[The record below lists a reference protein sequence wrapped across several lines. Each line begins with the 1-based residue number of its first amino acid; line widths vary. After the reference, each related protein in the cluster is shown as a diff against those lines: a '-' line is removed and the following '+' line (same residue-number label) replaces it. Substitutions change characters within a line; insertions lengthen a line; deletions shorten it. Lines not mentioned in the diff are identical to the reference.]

1 MSKQGVSKIKGP
13 NKPKIGEKAI
23 YKVAEWYKAT
33 PLQDRNENKVIWI
46 LYKEIEKGKLTKI
59 TEKKGKGEFTFTQK
73 AKNNTYVV
81 EGYLHKP
88 ENKEPTAIHISP
100 IISDDLIKE
109 EEKEIQWIS
118 LTYSDGAKITKAL
131 SYMDKLTAV
140 AKCNNMNGLPVTF
153 TLWEDDEKSAGHN
166 PQNQFITQS
175 KPIIV
180 DTKGYARWH
189 FTLVDTFIKLAQK
202 REDDTKQHEYYVTV
216 DYNGGT
222 KTSTNVNVNNPEYKI
237 SIQKKSKEDQ
247 KKEQPK
253 QKTTTQPQKNTTKIS
268 TNPTSKNNTID
279 AKGLI
284 TKVTLTDKSQNT
296 ITNRPK
302 FGEKI
307 YLSIFGENLKDK
319 EFTVKIW
326 EDDNN
331 EENDL
336 LNEGKFIFD
345 KDDYQEVFIVLTQE
359 MQRKGEYGNNPENPD
374 SGEYWTG
381 RSQEIFAE
389 IIFETL
395 STKSQTINI
404 DINETFKVN
413 YDKSVAVVNKQ
424 EKKDTSTGKCP
435 NCEIL
440 TLTELD
446 EIFTSAS
453 LQEKSALLNAFN
465 LANKN
470 FGLNSCQQKAHF
482 FAQVLQEIGP
492 EITIKNGESLDYAVE
507 KLPIHFANFS
517 ITKKLNG
524 PPNELAF
531 KYGRIDLK
539 NINLLKEQ
547 YNKPHLKSQNSE
559 PESIAN
565 VAYSNRKDLG
575 NGDFY
580 SGDGWKYRGR
590 GIIQITGKDKYVKI
604 NSRIKSDLPSFNI
617 LIDAN
622 NINNMKEGTIASM
635 AYWKEYGCKN
645 KADEGIERVN
655 LDNIVNIVNSNTPTR
670 DDRWENLKKTVKIF
684 KVKECNGDEIKNT
697 NTTNNVK
704 WHDPVENPICTLY
717 MQSGGGGDYGKHWG
731 LFGKT
736 RNGSTH
742 YGLDFYAYPGTHIF
756 ACVKCEVVEVRS
768 STNAEKGYGKQLFLK
783 VLDKET
789 FLSQYKKYS
798 LLYPKLEYDMIGD
811 FSKNKDIVL
820 HYAHLRKVYVKKG
833 WIINNVDIPIG
844 ETGVSG
850 VNKGKEPDGT
860 AAPHLHFEI
869 RNLNTKNRINPG
881 FFIDFKNYDTMSEY
895 QRKNQENTA
904 KKGKIYEFNG
914 QKDTYKN
921 ESDYL

>member
-1 MSKQGVSKIKGP
+1 MKI
-13 NKPKIGEKAI
+13 IGEKKPIVGVTEMYSVVNFNGVLFTSNMNKVTYAWYIFKKYKNGAFVNVTKNNIPKTGQSVPYSFGYNVEYRLDI
-23 YKVAEWYKAT
+23 YKLE
-33 PLQDRNENKVIWI
+33 
-46 LYKEIEKGKLTKI
+46 KELL
-59 TEKKGKGEFTFTQK
+59 TQK
-73 AKNNTYVV
+73 DKASFAASYFVNPTKKSSKAEIKKVVIYNKGAKNV
-81 EGYLHKP
+81 
-88 ENKEPTAIHISP
+88 
-100 IISDDLIKE
+100 DLAGIGN
-109 EEKEIQWIS
+109 S
-118 LTYSDGAKITKAL
+118 LTVRVECI
-131 SYMDKLTAV
+131 
-140 AKCNNMNGLPVTF
+140 NMVN
-153 TLWEDDEKSAGHN
+153 
-166 PQNQFITQS
+166 
-175 KPIIV
+175 
-180 DTKGYARWH
+180 
-189 FTLVDTFIKLAQK
+189 
-202 REDDTKQHEYYVTV
+202 KQV
-216 DYNGGT
+216 
-222 KTSTNVNVNNPEYKI
+222 
-237 SIQKKSKEDQ
+237 
-247 KKEQPK
+247 
-253 QKTTTQPQKNTTKIS
+253 
-268 TNPTSKNNTID
+268 
-279 AKGLI
+279 
-284 TKVTLTDKSQNT
+284 KVHVWNAEDKSE
-296 ITNRPK
+296 P
-302 FGEKI
+302 
-307 YLSIFGENLKDK
+307 NLMNSRL
-319 EFTVKIW
+319 V
-326 EDDNN
+326 
-331 EENDL
+331 
-336 LNEGKFIFD
+336 
-345 KDDYQEVFIVLTQE
+345 
-359 MQRKGEYGNNPENPD
+359 
-374 SGEYWTG
+374 
-381 RSQEIFAE
+381 
-389 IIFETL
+389 
-395 STKSQTINI
+395 
-404 DINETFKVN
+404 DINEKGIGLTQFNVMQLLSPTESMNLMIGNIKAIGFFVTATYEEQSVN
-413 YDKSVAVVNKQ
+413 NKAPVVVVSQYQSIADIFENARSMSSYNDI
-424 EKKDTSTGKCP
+424 DTPEESTNGKCP
-435 NCEIL
+435 RCEIL

-446 EIFTSAS
+446 EIFTSAT

-517 ITKKLNG
+517 TTKKLNG
-524 PPNELAF
+524 SPNELAF
-531 KYGRIDLK
+531 KYGRIDQK
-539 NINLLKEQ
+539 NINLLKEK
-547 YNKPHLKSQNSE
+547 YNKPHLKFQKSE
-559 PESIAN
+559 PEFIAN

-617 LIDAN
+617 IVDAN

-645 KADEGIERVN
+645 KADEGIERIN
-655 LDNIVNIVNSNTPTR
+655 LDNIVDIVNSNTPTR
-670 DDRWENLKKTVKIF
+670 NDRWENLKKTVKIF

-697 NTTNNVK
+697 NTIDSLK

-736 RNGSTH
+736 RDGSTH

-768 STNAEKGYGKQLFLK
+768 STNAERGYGKQLFLK

-789 FLSQYKKYS
+789 FLSHYKKYS

-850 VNKGKEPDGT
+850 VNKGEKQDGT

-881 FFIDFKNYDTMSEY
+881 FFIDFKNYNTMSDS

-914 QKDTYKN
+914 QKDTYKD